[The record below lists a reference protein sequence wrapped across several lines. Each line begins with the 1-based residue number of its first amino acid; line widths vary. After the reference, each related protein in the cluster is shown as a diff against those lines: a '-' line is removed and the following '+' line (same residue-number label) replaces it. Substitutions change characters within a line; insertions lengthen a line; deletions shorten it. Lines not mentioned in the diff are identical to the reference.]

1 MRFLPKG
8 RNDIRTKKHKTLTN
22 NQKPNLSNFKQT
34 QGYKIIKNWMQEK
47 GHKPFSFQDQT
58 WERYHNNY
66 SGMVVAPTGFGKT
79 FSVFLAV
86 VINYLNAPENYKKG
100 LKLIWISP
108 LRSLAKDLAKAMSI
122 AVEEIGLDWEIAVRN
137 GDTPTNIRRKQERLM
152 PDVLLTTPETLHLLF
167 SQKRNSRWFKNVNC
181 IAVDEWHELL
191 GSKRGVLVELAIA
204 RIRDLST
211 KTSIWGITATI
222 GNLQEAKN
230 VLIPYAL
237 KTTMITAKEKKK
249 IDIISLLPDQVEE
262 LSWAGHLGKTM
273 SSKIIPI
280 IYENTMTLIF
290 TNTRNQSELWYQIL
304 IEEEPDLIGQI
315 AIHHG
320 SIDKKQRNFI
330 EDAISNGFLKA
341 VVCTSSLDLGVD
353 FKPVDCVIQ
362 IGSAKGI
369 ARFMQRAGRSGH
381 SPFER
386 SKIYAVPTHSL
397 QLIEV
402 AAVKEAV
409 KQKEIE
415 SRSPFVLTY
424 DILVQFLVTLAVG
437 EGFKA
442 EETYKLIKEIHAF
455 HYITKEDF
463 NWCIHFITQ
472 GGKTLNAYEEFHKV
486 VLNKEG
492 LYKVES
498 RRIAMMHRMNIG
510 VIVSEAMLMVKFFSG
525 GYIGMIEEYFI
536 SKLKKGEAF
545 ILGGRVLE
553 MKQIK
558 DMKVLVKRSKKKKAI
573 TPSWL
578 GGRLP
583 LTSGLTHFL
592 RLKLSDALMPNNREK
607 ELKFLHPL
615 LKNQQT
621 NSHIPRHDEFLVEM
635 IETKEGFHLF
645 AYPFEGRLVHEIM
658 ASLIAYRIGQI
669 VKITFTI
676 AMNDYGFEL
685 LSDQEIPL
693 DEANIAD
700 IFSKENLIKDVTASI
715 NASEMASRKFRDIA
729 VVAGLVVQTQPGNR
743 KTSKSL
749 QSSSGLIFRVLED
762 FEPDN
767 LLLRQAY
774 NEVFDY
780 ELEKVRLQAAFLRIS
795 KSNIIL
801 KKAKNFTPLSFPLK
815 VDSLR
820 GTMSN
825 EDLSKR
831 IERIQKQAL
840 KA

>member
-1 MRFLPKG
+1 
-8 RNDIRTKKHKTLTN
+8 
-22 NQKPNLSNFKQT
+22 
-34 QGYKIIKNWMQEK
+34 MQEK
-47 GHKPFSFQDQT
+47 GHEPFSFQSQT
-58 WERYHNNY
+58 WERYHNNF

-86 VINYLNAPENYKKG
+86 VIDYLNHPDKYKKG

-108 LRSLAKDLAKAMSI
+108 LRSLAKDLAKAMND
-122 AVEEIGLDWEIAVRN
+122 AVEEIGLDWAVEVRN
-137 GDTPTNIRRKQERLM
+137 GDTATKYRRRQERLM

-167 SQKRNSRWFKNVNC
+167 SQKKNARWFKNVTC

-191 GSKRGVLVELAIA
+191 GSKRGVLTEIAIA
-204 RIRDLST
+204 RIRNLSP
-211 KTSIWGITATI
+211 KLRIWGISATI
-222 GNLQEAKN
+222 GNLEEAKE
-230 VLIPYAL
+230 VLIPYDV
-237 KTTMITAKEKKK
+237 KTTMIRAKEKKK
-249 IDIISLLPDQVEE
+249 IKITSLLPDQVEE
-262 LSWAGHLGKTM
+262 LSWAGHLGKQM

-280 IYENTMTLIF
+280 IYENTTTLIF
-290 TNTRNQSELWYQIL
+290 TNTRNQSELWYQI
-304 IEEEPDLIGQI
+304 IIDEEPDLIGQI

-320 SIDKKQRNFI
+320 SIDKVQRNWI
-330 EDAISNGFLKA
+330 EEAISQGLLKA

-381 SPFER
+381 SPFET
-386 SKIYAVPTHSL
+386 SKMYAVPTHSL

-409 KQKEIE
+409 KQHEIE
-415 SRSPFVLTY
+415 ARQPYVLTY

-437 EGFKA
+437 EGFKP
-442 EETYKLIKEIHAF
+442 EETYAFIKQIHAF
-455 HYITKEDF
+455 HYLTKEEFD
-463 NWCIHFITQ
+463 WCIHFITQ
-472 GGKTLNAYEEFHKV
+472 GGNTLKSYEEFHKV
-486 VLNKEG
+486 VLEEDGFYRVK
-492 LYKVES
+492 S
-498 RRIAMMHRMNIG
+498 RRIAMNHRMNIG
-510 VIVSEAMLMVKFFSG
+510 VIVSEVMLFVKFFSG
-525 GYIGMIEEYFI
+525 GYIGMVEEYFI
-536 SKLKKGEAF
+536 SKLNKGDAF
-545 ILGGRVLE
+545 VLGGKVVE
-553 MKQIK
+553 IQQIK
-558 DMKVLVKRSKKKKAI
+558 DMTVLVKRSKKKKAI
-573 TPSWL
+573 TPSWM

-592 RLKLSDALMPNNREK
+592 RLKLSDALTPNNRER
-607 ELKFLHPL
+607 ELKFLYPL
-615 LKNQQT
+615 LKRQET
-621 NSHIPRHDEFLVEM
+621 NSHIPRHDEFLIEM

-645 AYPFEGRLVHEIM
+645 VYPFEGRLVHEIM
-658 ASLIAYRIGQI
+658 ASLIAYRISQI
-669 VKITFTI
+669 KKLTFTI

-693 DEANIAD
+693 TEENMNA

-729 VVAGLVVQTQPGNR
+729 VVAGLVIQTQPGKR
-743 KTSKSL
+743 KTNKSL
-749 QSSSGLIFRVLED
+749 QSSSGLLFRVLND
-762 FEPDN
+762 YEPSN
-767 LLLRQAY
+767 LLLKQAY

-780 ELEKVRLQAAFLRIS
+780 ELEKVRLQAAFQRIS
-795 KSNIIL
+795 KSKIIL
-801 KKAKNFTPLSFPLK
+801 KKASNFTPLSFPLK

-840 KA
+840 K

>member
-1 MRFLPKG
+1 
-8 RNDIRTKKHKTLTN
+8 
-22 NQKPNLSNFKQT
+22 
-34 QGYKIIKNWMQEK
+34 MQEK
-47 GHKPFSFQDQT
+47 GHTPFSFQAQT
-58 WERYHNNY
+58 WERYHNNF

-86 VINYLNAPENYKKG
+86 VIDYLNQPEKYKKG
-100 LKLIWISP
+100 LKIIWISP
-108 LRSLAKDLAKAMSI
+108 LRSLAKDLAKAMEI
-122 AVEEIGLDWEIAVRN
+122 AAEEIGLDWEIAVRN
-137 GDTPTNIRRKQERLM
+137 GDTPTNIRRKQERSM

-191 GSKRGVLVELAIA
+191 GSKRGVLTELAIA
-204 RIRDLST
+204 RIRNLSQ
-211 KTSIWGITATI
+211 KTSIWGISATI
-222 GNLQEAKN
+222 GNLEEAKN
-230 VLIPYAL
+230 VLIPYQDL
-237 KTTMITAKEKKK
+237 KTTMIRAKEKKK
-249 IDIISLLPDQVEE
+249 ITITSLLPDEVEE
-262 LSWAGHLGKTM
+262 LSWAGHLGKQM

-280 IYENTMTLIF
+280 IYENTTTLIF

-304 IEEEPDLIGQI
+304 IESAPDLIGQI

-320 SIDKKQRNFI
+320 SIDKVQRNFI
-330 EDAISNGFLKA
+330 EDAISNGLLKA

-381 SPFER
+381 SPFET
-386 SKIYAVPTHSL
+386 SKMYAVPTHSL

-409 KQKEIE
+409 KQNEIE
-415 SRSPFVLTY
+415 ARYPMVLTY
-424 DILVQFLVTLAVG
+424 DVLVQFLVTLAVG

-442 EETYKLIKEIHAF
+442 DETFELVKEIHAF
-455 HYITKEDF
+455 HYLTKEEFD
-463 NWCIHFITQ
+463 WCIHFITK
-472 GGKTLNAYEEFHKV
+472 GGNTLKAYEEFHKV
-486 VLNKEG
+486 ILDEEDG
-492 LYKVES
+492 LYKVKS
-498 RRIAMMHRMNIG
+498 RRIAMNHRMNIG
-510 VIVSEAMLMVKFFSG
+510 VIVSEVMLYVKFFSG
-525 GYIGMIEEYFI
+525 GYIGMIEEFFI
-536 SKLKKGEAF
+536 SKLKKGDAF

-553 MKQIK
+553 VKQIK
-558 DMKVLVKRSKKKKAI
+558 DMTVLVKRSKKKKAI

-583 LTSGLTHFL
+583 LTSYLTHFL
-592 RLKLSDALMPNNREK
+592 RLKLSDALTPNNREK

-615 LKNQQT
+615 LKRQAK
-621 NSHIPRHDEFLVEM
+621 NSHIPKHDEFLVEM

-658 ASLIAYRIGQI
+658 ASLIAYRISQI
-669 VKITFTI
+669 KKLTFTI

-693 DEANIAD
+693 NEENIVA

-729 VVAGLVVQTQPGNR
+729 VVAGLVIQTQPGNR
-743 KTSKSL
+743 KTNKSL
-749 QSSSGLIFRVLED
+749 QSSSGLIFRVLSD
-762 FEPDN
+762 YEPNN
-767 LLLRQAY
+767 LLLKQAY

-780 ELEKVRLQAAFLRIS
+780 ELEKVRLQKAFERIANS
-795 KSNIIL
+795 KIIL
-801 KKAKNFTPLSFPLK
+801 KKANNFTPLSFPLK

>member
-1 MRFLPKG
+1 M
-8 RNDIRTKKHKTLTN
+8 
-22 NQKPNLSNFKQT
+22 SNFKQT
-34 QGYKIIKNWMQEK
+34 QGYQIIQNWMEEK
-47 GHKPFSFQDQT
+47 GHTPFSFQSQT
-58 WERYHNNY
+58 WERYHNNF

-86 VINYLNAPENYKKG
+86 VIDYLNHPNKYKKG

-122 AVEEIGLDWEIAVRN
+122 AVEEIGLDWEVAVRN

-167 SQKRNSRWFKNVNC
+167 SQKKNSKWFKNVKC

-191 GSKRGVLVELAIA
+191 GSKRGVLTEIAIA
-204 RIRDLST
+204 RIRDLSP
-211 KTSIWGITATI
+211 KTAIWGISATI
-222 GNLQEAKN
+222 GNLEEAKD
-230 VLIPYAL
+230 VLIPYQEL
-237 KTTMITAKEKKK
+237 KTTMIRAKEKKK
-249 IDIISLLPDQVEE
+249 IQITSLLPDKVEE
-262 LSWAGHLGKTM
+262 LSWAGHLGKQM

-280 IYENTMTLIF
+280 IYENTTTLIF

-320 SIDKKQRNFI
+320 SIDKVQRNFI
-330 EDAISNGFLKA
+330 EDAISNGMLKA

-381 SPFER
+381 SPFET
-386 SKIYAVPTHSL
+386 SKMYAVPTHSL

-409 KQKEIE
+409 KQNEIE
-415 SRSPFVLTY
+415 ARQLYVLTY

-442 EETYKLIKEIHAF
+442 EETYNFIKQIHAF
-455 HYITKEDF
+455 HYITKEEFD
-463 NWCIHFITQ
+463 WCIHFITH
-472 GGKTLNAYEEFHKV
+472 GGNTLKSYEEFHKV
-486 VLNKEG
+486 ILDDDGFYRVK
-492 LYKVES
+492 S

-510 VIVSEAMLMVKFFSG
+510 VIVSEVMLFVKFFSG
-525 GYIGMIEEYFI
+525 GYIGMVEEYFV
-536 SKLKKGEAF
+536 SKLKKGDAF
-545 ILGGRVLE
+545 VLGGRVVE
-553 MKQIK
+553 MQQIK
-558 DMKVLVKRSKKKKAI
+558 DMTVLVKRSKNKKAI
-573 TPSWL
+573 TPSWN

-583 LTSGLTHFL
+583 LTSYLTHFL
-592 RLKLSDALMPNNREK
+592 RLKLSDALTPNNREK

-615 LKNQQT
+615 LKRQEN
-621 NSHIPRHDEFLVEM
+621 NSHIPKHDEFLIEM
-635 IETKEGFHLF
+635 IETKEGYHLF
-645 AYPFEGRLVHEIM
+645 VYPFEGRLVHEIM
-658 ASLIAYRIGQI
+658 ASLIAFRISQI
-669 VKITFTI
+669 KKLTFTI

-693 DEANIAD
+693 TETNMKA

-729 VVAGLVVQTQPGNR
+729 VVAGLVIQTQPGKR
-743 KTSKSL
+743 KTNKSL
-749 QSSSGLIFRVLED
+749 QSSSGLIFRVLNEYD
-762 FEPDN
+762 PSN
-767 LLLRQAY
+767 LLLKQAY

-780 ELEKVRLQAAFLRIS
+780 ELEKVRLQAAFKRIS
-795 KSNIIL
+795 KSKIIL

-825 EDLSKR
+825 EELSKR
-831 IERIQKQAL
+831 IERIKKQAL
-840 KA
+840 K